1 MMNEMVK
8 NVLKVTAGFA
18 GGVCTAIGGT
28 KLVQHIKKKQAEKCI
43 TVNANEEAE
52 EE

>member
-1 MMNEMVK
+1 MNEMVK
-8 NVLKVTAGFA
+8 NIIKVTAGFA
-18 GGVCTAIGGT
+18 GGVGAAIGGT

-43 TVNANEEAE
+43 TVEETE